1 MELKINI
8 VEAAAE
14 LAEIEVN
21 NHFRYSGDKAVYTE
35 QKNGDTIYTEDAQ
48 EVFNAEYDRIFDKL
62 VDCKVTPVPNIYNCK
77 TIFYEEAIEHIAKKQ
92 VERYFERTYPLDSEQ
107 DIADKTWYLGE
118 LNEIVFTKEAQ
129 GIYDRSK
136 EYYEM
141 QLTQFEI

>member
-62 VDCKVTPVPNIYNCK
+62 VD
-77 TIFYEEAIEHIAKKQ
+77 F
-92 VERYFERTYPLDSEQ
+92 L
-107 DIADKTWYLGE
+107 
-118 LNEIVFTKEAQ
+118 
-129 GIYDRSK
+129 
-136 EYYEM
+136 
-141 QLTQFEI
+141 